1 MINPLSYVKNV
12 RTVYDRFYQKN
23 IKEVQVQF
31 LDENPAWIPYDTLL
45 SMLQVDIKEDY
56 TEWKDLSKY
65 YLKLESL
72 LGSLYPRQKI
82 GYIHTEID

>member
-1 MINPLSYVKNV
+1 MMINPLTHVKNV

-23 IKEVQVQF
+23 VKEVQVQF

-56 TEWKDLSKY
+56 TEWENL
-65 YLKLESL
+65 
-72 LGSLYPRQKI
+72 
-82 GYIHTEID
+82 

>member
-23 IKEVQVQF
+23 IKEVPVQF

-56 TEWKDLSKY
+56 TEWKDL
-65 YLKLESL
+65 
-72 LGSLYPRQKI
+72 
-82 GYIHTEID
+82 

>member
-12 RTVYDRFYQKN
+12 RTVYDKFYQKN

-56 TEWKDLSKY
+56 KEWKDL
-65 YLKLESL
+65 
-72 LGSLYPRQKI
+72 
-82 GYIHTEID
+82 

>member
-12 RTVYDRFYQKN
+12 RTVDDRFYQKN

-31 LDENPAWIPYDTLL
+31 LDENPAWIPSDPLL

-56 TEWKDLSKY
+56 TEWKDL
-65 YLKLESL
+65 
-72 LGSLYPRQKI
+72 
-82 GYIHTEID
+82 

>member
-1 MINPLSYVKNV
+1 MEKPFRMINPLSYVKNV

-31 LDENPAWIPYDTLL
+31 LDENPAWIPYDTLI

-56 TEWKDLSKY
+56 TEWENL
-65 YLKLESL
+65 
-72 LGSLYPRQKI
+72 
-82 GYIHTEID
+82 

>member
-12 RTVYDRFYQKN
+12 RSVYDRFYQKN

-56 TEWKDLSKY
+56 TEWENL
-65 YLKLESL
+65 
-72 LGSLYPRQKI
+72 
-82 GYIHTEID
+82 

>member
-45 SMLQVDIKEDY
+45 SMLKVDIKEDY
-56 TEWKDLSKY
+56 KEWKDL
-65 YLKLESL
+65 
-72 LGSLYPRQKI
+72 
-82 GYIHTEID
+82 

>member
-1 MINPLSYVKNV
+1 LEKPFRMINPLSYVKNV

-31 LDENPAWIPYDTLL
+31 LDENPAWIPYETLL

-56 TEWKDLSKY
+56 TEWKDL
-65 YLKLESL
+65 
-72 LGSLYPRQKI
+72 
-82 GYIHTEID
+82 

>member
-45 SMLQVDIKEDY
+45 SMLQVDIKDCLLY
-56 TEWKDLSKY
+56 TSPSPRDLARSRMP
-65 YLKLESL
+65 S
-72 LGSLYPRQKI
+72 SA
-82 GYIHTEID
+82 

>member
-12 RTVYDRFYQKN
+12 RTVYDIFYQKN

-56 TEWKDLSKY
+56 TEWKDL
-65 YLKLESL
+65 
-72 LGSLYPRQKI
+72 
-82 GYIHTEID
+82 